1 MKLSILL
8 LALLSGLASAATV
21 TWTGASTGSPNYN
34 EGSNWS
40 SGSAPSAGDTIVFG
54 DGLSLGSLD
63 TPTSPNL
70 SGSTVVLGNNST
82 VRIGE
87 NHGPSFSNVTPTTFT
102 IGDGSTLFLKGGAN
116 LNGCTLNLNLNSSGK
131 IQFGNPWSGTNGV
144 NLNLTLSVDSS
155 QTGMVTRELAY
166 FTYSTAGSATL
177 DLSRL
182 SLSLEGLTQ
191 VDGVKDASIENPSS
205 LGSLNKGEYRLVVTK
220 GSLDNSTKLWVQY
233 MVPEPA
239 TASLSLLGLGCL
251 LWSRRRQG

>member
-8 LALLSGLASAATV
+8 LALLGSIASAATV
-21 TWTGASTGSPNYN
+21 AWTGASSGTPNYDD
-34 EGSNWS
+34 GSNWDS
-40 SGSAPSAGDTIVFG
+40 SSAPSAGDTIVFG
-54 DGLSLGSLD
+54 DNLSLGSLD
-63 TPTSPNL
+63 TPTNPNL
-70 SGSTVVLGNNST
+70 SGSTVVLGKNST

-87 NHGPSFSNVTPTTFT
+87 FHAPSFSTATPTTFT
-102 IGDGSTLFLKGGAN
+102 IGDGSKLSLKGGTN
-116 LNGCTLNLNLNSSGK
+116 LNGYTLNLNLNSSGK
-131 IQFGNPWSGTNGV
+131 IEFGNGWGGTNGV

-191 VDGVKDASIENPSS
+191 VDGVKDASISNPNS
-205 LGSLNKGEYRLVVTK
+205 LGGLNKGEYRLVVTK